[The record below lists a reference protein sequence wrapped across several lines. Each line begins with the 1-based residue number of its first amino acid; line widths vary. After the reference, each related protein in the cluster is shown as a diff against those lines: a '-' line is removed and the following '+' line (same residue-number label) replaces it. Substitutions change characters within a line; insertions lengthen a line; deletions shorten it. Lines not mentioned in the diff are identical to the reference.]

1 MSRQSAL
8 ARIALL
14 ADITA
19 DNGAP
24 SADAGINIQTATTA
38 LSGQRLNGLEI
49 GVVGGGGAL
58 SFDGFMWGR
67 PVGSALWSRIGTGVN
82 IGHINGGTV
91 ITGNPAINW
100 LDGLENLG
108 WLERVYLQILNRTGA
123 GFDLD
128 ATLIPIEER

>member
-1 MSRQSAL
+1 MSRQSSL

-14 ADITA
+14 TTVTA

-24 SADAGINIQTATTA
+24 SGDAGINLQTATTA

-49 GVVGGGGAL
+49 GVAGGGGAL
-58 SFDGFMWGR
+58 SFDGFLWGR
-67 PVGSALWSRIGTGVN
+67 PPGSSQWSRVGSGVN
-82 IGHINGGTV
+82 IGHINGGTA
-91 ITGNPAINW
+91 ITGNPAIAW
-100 LDGLENLG
+100 LDGLDNLG
-108 WLERVYLQILNRTGA
+108 WLERVYLEILNLTGA